1 MNLKEWAKTQGI
13 AESTARNWYRA
24 GKLPVPVRK
33 VGGLILVDVPE
44 DSTNERA
51 QTVVYARVSSSDQKS
66 DLDRQVARVTTW
78 CTQQGWSVDRVVV
91 EVGSALNGHRRKF
104 LTLLR
109 DRNAVRIV
117 VEHRDRFSR
126 FGSEY
131 IGAALEA
138 DGRELVVMDP
148 AEVDDDLV
156 RDMTELLTSM
166 CARLYGKRA
175 ADNRAR
181 RAMEASASDD

>member
-1 MNLKEWAKTQGI
+1 M
-13 AESTARNWYRA
+13 
-24 GKLPVPVRK
+24 
-33 VGGLILVDVPE
+33 
-44 DSTNERA
+44 
-51 QTVVYARVSSSDQKS
+51 
-66 DLDRQVARVTTW
+66 TTW

-104 LTLLR
+104 LSLLR
-109 DRNAVRIV
+109 DPSVTRIV

-126 FGSEY
+126 FGTEY
-131 IGAALEA
+131 IHAALEST
-138 DGRELVVMDP
+138 GRELIVMDP